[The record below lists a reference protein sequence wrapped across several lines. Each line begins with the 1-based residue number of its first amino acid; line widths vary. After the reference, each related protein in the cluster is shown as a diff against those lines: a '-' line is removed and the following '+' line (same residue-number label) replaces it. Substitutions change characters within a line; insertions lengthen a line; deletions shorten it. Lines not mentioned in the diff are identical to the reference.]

1 MAQTRARFEI
11 FEGRGGQ
18 FYWRFRA
25 RNGAIVA
32 DGAEG
37 YTTRYG
43 AKRAVRRLKDLVWGG
58 AEVVNH

>member
-1 MAQTRARFEI
+1 MAQRLARFEVY
-11 FEGRGGQ
+11 EGRGGD

-25 RNGAIVA
+25 RNGEIMA

-43 AKRAVRRLKDLVWGG
+43 AKRAVRRLKDLIWAG
-58 AEVVNH
+58 AEVRDC

>member
-1 MAQTRARFEI
+1 MASRRAKFEV
-11 FEGRGGQ
+11 FKGRGGQ

-43 AKRAVRRLKDLVWGG
+43 ALRAARRFQDLVWAG
-58 AEVVNH
+58 AEIVDV